1 MQCSETYLPL
11 TEQQCLFVL
20 QISGG
25 TFQTQAAAC
34 VVTVSC
40 IYWDNQFAVISR
52 SAGIVAVRFS
62 RCVSAQADFQAVG
75 GGMLLLFTWRGNYGN
90 GVVCCRLIIVR
101 ANEHCPDSLQHSAQD
116 RLSKE
121 LLRLGCSALI
131 VSMLFCRNASLH
143 KAASRRAISS
153 ISDRN
158 LKAFRVLQPSCLSL
172 VALCDV
178 STLHLSRV
186 LWGLTMVATGQSTSF
201 WGWMEYPFLHQA
213 WLSYFELAYLSV
225 QMH

>member
-1 MQCSETYLPL
+1 MQCSESYLPL

-34 VVTVSC
+34 VVSVPC
-40 IYWDNQFAVISR
+40 IYWDKQFAVISR

-62 RCVSAQADFQAVG
+62 RCLQADLQGVG
-75 GGMLLLFTWRGNYGN
+75 GGMLLLFAWRGNYGN

-101 ANEHCPDSLQHSAQD
+101 ADEHCPDSLTFAAALSPGQAQ
-116 RLSKE
+116 KE
-121 LLRLGCSALI
+121 LLHMGCSALI
-131 VSMLFCRNASLH
+131 VSMLFCRNASLR

-158 LKAFRVLQPSCLSL
+158 LKACSVLQPFISCS
-172 VALCDV
+172 
-178 STLHLSRV
+178 V
-186 LWGLTMVATGQSTSF
+186 LWCKNFAS
-201 WGWMEYPFLHQA
+201 
-213 WLSYFELAYLSV
+213 
-225 QMH
+225 